1 MTIKALRADRGGEY
15 MSEEFK
21 QFLKE
26 CGIRSEPTA
35 AYSPQQNR
43 VSERL
48 NRTLVE
54 AARSMISHA
63 GLSKAYWAE
72 AVATATYLRN
82 RMVSSAIKSGI
93 TPYQLW
99 YGKKPNL
106 KHLRVFGCTVYSLI
120 PDGEHKKLDEKAQKL
135 QFIGY
140 TEIAGNYKVWDENKQ
155 MLHSSRCYI

>member
-1 MTIKALRADRGGEY
+1 MQTQSFGGSSYFITFTDDYSRYCKTYFLRKKSEALEKFKEFKVAVEKETGMSIKALRADRGGEY

-21 QFLKE
+21 QYLKE
-26 CGIRSEPTA
+26 CGIRSESTT
-35 AYSPQQNR
+35 AYSPQQNG

-72 AVATATYLRN
+72 TVATATYLRN
-82 RMVSSAIKSGI
+82 RMVSAAIKSGI

-106 KHLRVFGCTVYSLI
+106 KHL
-120 PDGEHKKLDEKAQKL
+120 
-135 QFIGY
+135 
-140 TEIAGNYKVWDENKQ
+140 
-155 MLHSSRCYI
+155 

>member
-1 MTIKALRADRGGEY
+1 

-35 AYSPQQNR
+35 AYSPQQNG

-82 RMVSSAIKSGI
+82 RMMSSAIKSGI

-120 PDGEHKKLDEKAQKL
+120 PDGERKKLDEKAQKL

-140 TEIAGNYKVWDENKQ
+140 TETAGNYKVWDENKQ